1 MDGAKQLFVF
11 TLEGQ
16 RYALDL
22 TSVQRTILVVEIT
35 TLPKP
40 HESVLGVI
48 NMQGRPP
55 LYSS

>member
-1 MDGAKQLFVF
+1 MFVF